1 MRNNWKSGLVQLGG
15 WMRGE
20 VEGEGPND
28 TDWLRR
34 VEGANGWFSP
44 EMVQRSL
51 RAHGE
56 MLTESNL
63 EAWLDKYPEPL
74 APGQQVGCILAGNLP
89 LVGWLDVLT
98 TVLAGH
104 RALVKLA
111 SSDALLIPRLVQVWA
126 GFDDRISDQI
136 HFAPATFKSADA
148 MLATGSNNSRRYFEH
163 YFSHKPH
170 LIRHQ
175 RTGVAFLD
183 GSETDDELAGLADD
197 ALAYYGLGCRST
209 TKVFVPRGFDLNR
222 IFGAFYPWSGL
233 ANHNKFA
240 NNYDYHKAVWL
251 LNQEPML
258 DNGFLLLK
266 EDPGLVSPVG
276 TLFWAPYDSEVEVLN
291 MLAASADDIQVVTTR
306 SVRLGD
312 LQRVLPSPVVPLGS
326 AQSPKAWDYPDGLDT
341 MDFLLSLSS
350 RA

>member
-1 MRNNWKSGLVQLGG
+1 MRNNWKSGLVQLGR

-20 VEGEGPND
+20 VAGEGPND
-28 TDWLRR
+28 TDWLRQ

-44 EMVQRSL
+44 EMVKRSL

-63 EAWLDKYPEPL
+63 EAWLGKYDEPV
-74 APGQQVGCILAGNLP
+74 APGQLVGCILAGNLP
-89 LVGWLDVLT
+89 LVGWMDVLT
-98 TVLAGH
+98 TVLSGH
-104 RALVKLA
+104 LALVKCA
-111 SSDALLIPRLVQVWA
+111 SSDALLIPRLVQVWSD
-126 GFDDRISDQI
+126 FDERISDQI
-136 HFAPATFKSADA
+136 QFAPASLKSADA
-148 MLATGSNNSRRYFEH
+148 ILATGSNNSRRYFEH

-183 GSETDDELAGLADD
+183 GSESDEELAGLADD

-209 TKVFVPRGFDLNR
+209 TKVFVPCGFDLDR
-222 IFGAFYPWSGL
+222 IFGALFPWSAL

-251 LNQEPML
+251 LNQEPIL

-266 EDPGLVSPVG
+266 EDDGLVSPVG
-276 TLFWAPYDSEVEVLN
+276 TLFWAPYDEETQLLEQ
-291 MLAASADDIQVVTTR
+291 LAGAADHIQVVTAR
-306 SVRLGD
+306 PGRVADIQERLS
-312 LQRVLPSPVVPLGS
+312 SPVVALGT
-326 AQSPKAWDYPDGLDT
+326 AQAPSAWDYPDGLDT

-350 RA
+350 RT